1 MEFETKF
8 NKTLIIDGSYLL
20 NRSLRIPN
28 LFNLRSSN
36 GQGTG
41 GILQFLRSLQY
52 EFKKTGMY
60 FPVVCWDN
68 GLSKRRTDADPNYKH
83 YTDRLMTEHILVKE
97 DPKDQWLMEYRSQR
111 SLLIELLSVLGIP
124 SLMFKGWEGDDLI
137 YTMTKLSNR
146 SIVLTDD
153 RDMIQLVTEKCS
165 VRRPMADEVV
175 DFNKLVEDYG
185 SQENFV
191 KIKAIN
197 GDGSDNIPGCCPGVG
212 PVYSPH
218 LLKIIQNAEDDSI
231 FESES
236 SLKSF
241 IEEKKLD
248 IKYRKAYMNFN
259 RDRYNTNLNLVSLDL
274 VKNDLDDYIITGIVS
289 EVENC
294 DSKRDY
300 FSAVEILGNL
310 EISAIS
316 ADEIIENVSRRYPNL
331 KI

>member
-1 MEFETKF
+1 MDFEARF
-8 NKTLIIDGSYLL
+8 NKVLIVDGSYLL
-20 NRSLRIPN
+20 NRALRIPN
-28 LFNLRSSN
+28 LFNLKSSN

-68 GLSKRRTDADPNYKH
+68 GLSKRRTSVDPNYKH
-83 YTDRLMTEHILVKE
+83 YTERLMNEHVLVKE
-97 DPKDQWLMEYRSQR
+97 DPNDQWLMEYRSQR
-111 SLLIELLSVLGIP
+111 SLLIELLTVLGIP

-137 YTMTKLSNR
+137 YAMTKLSRN

-153 RDMIQLVTEKCS
+153 RDMLQLVTENCS
-165 VRRPMADEVV
+165 VRRPMADEIV
-175 DFNKLVEDYG
+175 DIERIRKDYG
-185 SQENFV
+185 SSEEFV

-197 GDGSDNIPGCCPGVG
+197 GDGSDNIPGCCQGVG
-212 PVYSPH
+212 PVYAPH
-218 LLKIIQNAEDDSI
+218 LLKIINNTSDDKV
-231 FESES
+231 FESEL

-241 IEEKKLD
+241 INDNNLD
-248 IKYRKAYMNFN
+248 IKYRKAYLNFD
-259 RDRYNTNLNLVSLDL
+259 RERYNMNLNLVCLDL
-274 VKNDLDDYIITGIVS
+274 VKEDLDDYIISGIVS

-294 DSKRDY
+294 ESKRDY
-300 FSAVEILGNL
+300 FGAIKILGSL

-316 ADEIIENVSRRYPNL
+316 ADEIIENVSRRYSNL